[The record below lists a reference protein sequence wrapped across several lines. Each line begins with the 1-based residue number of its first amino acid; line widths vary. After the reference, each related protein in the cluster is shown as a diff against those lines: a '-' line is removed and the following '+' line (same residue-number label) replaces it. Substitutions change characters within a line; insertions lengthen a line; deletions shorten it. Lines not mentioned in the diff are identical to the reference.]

1 MNIALIGYGK
11 MGKAIERIALDR
23 GHQVMLRISSS
34 NQHELTAENL
44 RKADAVIEFT
54 NPEAALHNVMA
65 CLEASVPV
73 VCGSTGWN
81 TELPQAEA
89 ACRRLGGAMLQASNF
104 SVGVNLF
111 FRLNELLAGIMNRYP
126 EYEVQV
132 DETHH
137 THKKDAPSGTAISIA
152 EQIVAGLDRKDL
164 WVSENARN
172 SRELAVK
179 AHRIDEVPG
188 THIVRYSSP
197 IDDIEICHTAHN
209 RDGFATG
216 AVLAAEYIHGKAGIF
231 SMKDVLG
238 L

>member
-11 MGKAIERIALDR
+11 MGKAIERIALER
-23 GHQVMLRISSS
+23 GHQVVLRISSS
-34 NQHELTAENL
+34 NQHELTAANL
-44 RKADAVIEFT
+44 QQADAAIEFT
-54 NPEAALHNVMA
+54 NPEAAPGNVLA

-73 VCGSTGWN
+73 ICGSTGWN
-81 TELPQAEA
+81 EQLPAAEA
-89 ACRRLGGAMLQASNF
+89 VCKRLGGAMIQASNF

-126 EYEVQV
+126 EYDVLVE
-132 DETHH
+132 ETHH

-152 EQIVAGLDRKDL
+152 EQIVHGLDRKQQ
-164 WVSENARN
+164 WAKETSENGAD
-172 SRELAVK
+172 LIVK

-197 IDDIEICHTAHN
+197 IDDIEITHTAHN

-216 AVLAAEYIHGKAGIF
+216 AVIAAEFIKGRQGIF
-231 SMKDVLG
+231 SMRDVLG